1 MVEAIGIKVRAKGS
15 KKPDAGKAIRA
26 PIDLALN
33 TSLKGKENR

>member
-1 MVEAIGIKVRAKGS
+1 MVEERDTKIRAKGS
-15 KKPDAGKAIRA
+15 KKPDSGKATGA